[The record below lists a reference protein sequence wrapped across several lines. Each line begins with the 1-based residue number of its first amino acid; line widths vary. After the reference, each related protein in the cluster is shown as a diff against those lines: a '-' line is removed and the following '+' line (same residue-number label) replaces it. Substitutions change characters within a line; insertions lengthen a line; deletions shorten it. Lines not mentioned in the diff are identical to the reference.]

1 MAKLKDVA
9 AKAGV
14 SVATVSYVLNDSG
27 SVSRAVRNKVLAAV
41 RALSYTPN
49 RSAQAMRTGRTK
61 TLGLVLPD
69 LLNPLF
75 PEMAQTIENTARK
88 LGYSTFLVDT
98 KLSVDSERQGIE
110 SLLRQGVEG
119 VIWFPQSQQNTAEA
133 ASKRVPIV
141 VLDRELPGFDVVRP
155 DHEAGGRLQAEY
167 LLQKGH
173 KRVGLLSGPMSVD
186 NMRLRRDAFYES
198 FTAEGD
204 IIWELENPFSIEIS
218 KQNKEQLM
226 RDRPSAVVAGN
237 DIIAVGVIKTLTEA
251 GIAVPG
257 QISVIGFDNISWC
270 EVVTPTLTT
279 IRMRLQ
285 EIAADALRLL
295 MQRINSPDEP
305 ERKVII
311 GVELVPRDS
320 VVQV

>member
-1 MAKLKDVA
+1 
-9 AKAGV
+9 
-14 SVATVSYVLNDSG
+14 
-27 SVSRAVRNKVLAAV
+27 
-41 RALSYTPN
+41 
-49 RSAQAMRTGRTK
+49 
-61 TLGLVLPD
+61 
-69 LLNPLF
+69 
-75 PEMAQTIENTARK
+75 
-88 LGYSTFLVDT
+88 
-98 KLSVDSERQGIE
+98 
-110 SLLRQGVEG
+110 
-119 VIWFPQSQQNTAEA
+119 
-133 ASKRVPIV
+133 V